1 MDEAVKL
8 LSLFL
13 PRNTMVVSARGRIE
27 RFDVEYYTKEEPLD
41 IKTPLVVLVNNGSAS
56 SSEIVAGAIQDLKRG
71 LIVGERTFGKG
82 LVQTILPL
90 SYNANLKITT
100 AKYYIPS
107 GRCVQSLDYANRNG
121 DGTPERNEEGGII
134 PDIPVTAPKYSRI
147 TMELVARDYIHEY
160 SIHYY
165 TQHKTIAPA
174 DSFSMSDRDYLDFI
188 EITTAKEFDDR
199 SATEI
204 LLETFNRTARAE
216 GYEQLLEKE
225 IKALKEHLV
234 TDKVADLYHYREQ
247 IQPLLEEEICCR
259 YYYQEGRLKS
269 MIRDDNQLEKALEAL
284 KKEK

>member
-1 MDEAVKL
+1 
-8 LSLFL
+8 
-13 PRNTMVVSARGRIE
+13 
-27 RFDVEYYTKEEPLD
+27 
-41 IKTPLVVLVNNGSAS
+41 
-56 SSEIVAGAIQDLKRG
+56 
-71 LIVGERTFGKG
+71 
-82 LVQTILPL
+82 
-90 SYNANLKITT
+90 
-100 AKYYIPS
+100 
-107 GRCVQSLDYANRNG
+107 
-121 DGTPERNEEGGII
+121 
-134 PDIPVTAPKYSRI
+134 
-147 TMELVARDYIHEY
+147 MELVARDYIHEY